1 MAVVKDCLTTELT
14 NNLGRLQLGSVAP
27 FCYPKGLGGLVVAE
41 TNMRQEKVRR
51 ESDVTFQCFGKPEL
65 FGPYEKMTE
74 AAKEE
79 FKTNGPIPCEGGG
92 RPGFWCADCRF
103 AEVVEHD

>member
-1 MAVVKDCLTTELT
+1 
-14 NNLGRLQLGSVAP
+14 
-27 FCYPKGLGGLVVAE
+27 VAE

-79 FKTNGPIPCEGGG
+79 FENNGPIPCEGGG
-92 RPGFWCADCRF
+92 RPGFWCVGCRF
-103 AEVVEHD
+103 AEVIEND

>member
-1 MAVVKDCLTTELT
+1 
-14 NNLGRLQLGSVAP
+14 
-27 FCYPKGLGGLVVAE
+27 VAE
-41 TNMRQEKVRR
+41 TKMRQYKVRR

-65 FGPYEKMTE
+65 FGTYEQMTE

-79 FKTNGPIPCEGGG
+79 FRKNGPIPCEGGG
-92 RPGFWCADCRF
+92 RPGFWCVDCRF

>member
-1 MAVVKDCLTTELT
+1 
-14 NNLGRLQLGSVAP
+14 
-27 FCYPKGLGGLVVAE
+27 VAE

-79 FKTNGPIPCEGGG
+79 FKNNGPIPCEGGG